1 MQENKFKGGEKVRTK
16 QGIFQNR
23 STKLHL
29 GEIVTVIGIH
39 PFAGGEERYVV
50 QSDGDTAFPPG
61 YYGWTDDSGRD
72 NLQYVHGSEIEL
84 VFPIYPKEKTL
95 SPRKLPTI

>member
-1 MQENKFKGGEKVRTK
+1 MQENKFKGGEKVRIK

-39 PFAGGEERYVV
+39 FVLKVNYKKER
-50 QSDGDTAFPPG
+50 
-61 YYGWTDDSGRD
+61 
-72 NLQYVHGSEIEL
+72 
-84 VFPIYPKEKTL
+84 K
-95 SPRKLPTI
+95 